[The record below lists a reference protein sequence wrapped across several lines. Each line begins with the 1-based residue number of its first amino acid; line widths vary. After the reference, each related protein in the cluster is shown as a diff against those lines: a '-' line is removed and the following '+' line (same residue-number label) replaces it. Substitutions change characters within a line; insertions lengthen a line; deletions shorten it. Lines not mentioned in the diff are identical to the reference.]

1 MCTRVRACA
10 HAVVRVSGGEEDDL
24 LESVPCVGPGHPA
37 QVVKFSDNYLSQLH
51 RHVNHGG
58 DTAREITRPFSCINN
73 ISTAAKLRLPL
84 KVNGIDE
91 FGTLK
96 SYQEQQTNLEPF

>member
-1 MCTRVRACA
+1 MLDSAPCA
-10 HAVVRVSGGEEDDL
+10 
-24 LESVPCVGPGHPA
+24 GPRHPA
-37 QVVKFSDNYLSQLH
+37 QVVKLSGNYLSQLP

-58 DTAREITRPFSCINN
+58 DAAREIMHPFSCINN
-73 ISTAAKLRLPL
+73 ISPAAELRLPL
-84 KVNGIDE
+84 KVNGIDK